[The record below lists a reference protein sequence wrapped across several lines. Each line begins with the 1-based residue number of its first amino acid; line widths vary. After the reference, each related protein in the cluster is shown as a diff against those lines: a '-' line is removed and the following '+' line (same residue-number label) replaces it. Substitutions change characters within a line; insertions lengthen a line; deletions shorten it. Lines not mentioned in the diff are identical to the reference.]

1 MINIQDPQV
10 KQVAP
15 GLVYAIL
22 FKAYDDFTANQKIYK
37 DLLFDV
43 IKNGCDW
50 DD

>member
-22 FKAYDDFTANQKIYK
+22 FKTYDDFTA
-37 DLLFDV
+37 
-43 IKNGCDW
+43 IKNLQGFVVRRNQERL
-50 DD
+50 